1 MNAKHDIE
9 NLDDIKLLVNN
20 FYDKVRHNDM
30 LAPVF
35 NERIKDGWPQHLKK
49 MYAFWQT
56 VLLEEHTYFGSSF
69 PPHANLAVQ
78 HTHFQKWHELFHAT
92 IEESFSGPKAKE
104 AQWRADKMAEMFEA
118 KIDYYKNQN
127 IKPLI

>member
-1 MNAKHDIE
+1 MDAKHDIE

-20 FYDKVRHNDM
+20 FYDKVRNNDM

-49 MYAFWQT
+49 MYTFWQT
-56 VLLEEHTYFGSSF
+56 VLLEEHTYFGSPF
-69 PPHANLAVQ
+69 PPHANLPVQ
-78 HTHFQKWHELFHAT
+78 HDHFQKWLELFHAT
-92 IEESFSGPKAKE
+92 IEELFSGPKTKE
-104 AQWRADKMAEMFEA
+104 AQWRADKMAEMFEL
-118 KIDYYKNQN
+118 KINYYKNQK